1 MKYVDYV
8 YNIIK
13 NESRNL
19 DALYGD
25 YIIYLVGAM
34 GIDALLENKL
44 LETCGVVDGR
54 QLYVLCD
61 KN

>member
-34 GIDALLENKL
+34 SIDTLLENKL
-44 LETCGVVDGR
+44 LESCGVVDGR